1 MVILNPKGTI
11 AADERDM
18 ILMAVGLMLIVVI
31 PVFFMTFFFAYK
43 YRATNEKAKYTPDWA
58 HSTILEIVWWGI
70 PCAII
75 IVLGTI
81 TWTSSHRLD
90 PYKPL
95 ESKVKPITIQVIALD
110 WKWLFIYPEEN
121 IATVN
126 FIQFPDH
133 VPINFKITADAP
145 MNSFMIPQLGG
156 QIYAMAGMQTKLHL
170 LATEMGDYNGMSV
183 SFSGPG
189 FSGMKFIARV
199 SSDAD
204 YHNWLN
210 SVRASKES
218 LTMGS
223 YNKLA
228 KPSEDNKV
236 QYYGSVQNNLYNDV
250 MMKFMM
256 PMGEMNGMKNMK
268 DMNGMKN
275 MGESGDMNH
284 MHHESM

>member
-1 MVILNPKGTI
+1 
-11 AADERDM
+11 
-18 ILMAVGLMLIVVI
+18 
-31 PVFFMTFFFAYK
+31 MTFFFAYK